1 MIGGLIS
8 GINSIFAGGKQKKA
22 SKKINPKDVT
32 YEVSPY
38 AQEQLDNARAEK
50 NARMPGAAQAERNI
64 YQNQANA
71 LANMGRNSTDSSQL
85 LAMAGGVQGQSND
98 AFGNLG
104 VADAQNRQ
112 MNVQNLNNALGVMT
126 GENDKVYQDKLRK
139 YQEAYNAKM
148 ALMNAGITNQANGLN
163 QIGSTIDNAAMMA
176 ASMMTGGLAGGAEG
190 AGGLMSG
197 LMGGGKSAGAPSG
210 ATSYTPA
217 FSQTPPAIN
226 YSLLGRPTYAQTN
239 PYYNR
244 SYYNATNG

>member
-1 MIGGLIS
+1 MIFGGLMS
-8 GINSIFAGGKQKKA
+8 GINSLAAGGKMKRL

-38 AQEQLDNARAEK
+38 AQEQLDSARAEK

-64 YQNQANA
+64 YQNQANT
-71 LANMGRNSTDSSQL
+71 LANIGRNATDSSQM
-85 LAMAGGVQGQSND
+85 LALATGVQGQTND

-126 GENDKVYQDKLRK
+126 NENDKVYQDKLRK

-176 ASMMTGGLAGGAEG
+176 ASMMTGGLAGGAGG
-190 AGGLMSG
+190 ASG
-197 LMGGGKSAGAPSG
+197 LMGGLMGGGGQAMQQSSALYGQQRSLGAAQPFSLATPS
-210 ATSYTPA
+210 
-217 FSQTPPAIN
+217 IN
-226 YSLLGRPTYAQTN
+226 YSLIGR
-239 PYYNR
+239 
-244 SYYNATNG
+244 